1 MKGLYP
7 GTFDPITNGHY
18 EIIRRASALFETLI
32 VGVAVSPEK
41 EPLFSIERRVEMVH
55 EVLQTLS
62 NIEIQEYSGLTV
74 NFAKEIDAH
83 VLVRG
88 LRSPADAQYEFEL
101 ARMNKEL
108 AGDIETIFL
117 SSGNN
122 NAFISSSL
130 IKQIASEEGDIAGFV
145 HSTVQQPWL
154 AVSKTY
160 SRHGLH

>member
-18 EIIRRASALFETLI
+18 EIIRRASELFESLV

-41 EPLFSIERRVEMVH
+41 EPLFSIERRVEMVN

-62 NIEIQEYSGLTV
+62 NVEIQEYSGLTV

-83 VLVRG
+83 VVVRG

-108 AGDIETIFL
+108 ASDVETIFL

-130 IKQIASEEGDIAGFV
+130 MKQIASEGGDIAGFV
-145 HSTVQQPWL
+145 HPTVQAALL
-154 AVSKTY
+154 AIYQK
-160 SRHGLH
+160 

>member
-7 GTFDPITNGHY
+7 GTFAPITNGHY
-18 EIIRRASALFETLI
+18 EIIRRASELFESLV
-32 VGVAVSPEK
+32 VGVALSPEK
-41 EPLFSIERRVEMVH
+41 EPLFSVERRVEMVN

-62 NIEIQEYSGLTV
+62 NVEIQEYSGLTV

-83 VLVRG
+83 VVVRG

-108 AGDIETIFL
+108 AGDVETIFL

-122 NAFISSSL
+122 CLLYTSPSPR
-130 IKQIASEEGDIAGFV
+130 D
-145 HSTVQQPWL
+145 
-154 AVSKTY
+154 
-160 SRHGLH
+160 

>member
-1 MKGLYP
+1 MKGFYP

-18 EIIRRASALFETLI
+18 EIIRRASALFQKLV

-41 EPLFSIERRVEMVH
+41 EPLFSVERRVEMVN
-55 EVLQTLS
+55 EVLKTLP
-62 NIEIQEYSGLTV
+62 NVEIQKYSGLTV
-74 NFAKEIDAH
+74 NFAKDIDAS

-88 LRSPADAQYEFEL
+88 IRSPADAQYEFEL

-108 AGDIETIFL
+108 AVDVETIFL

-130 IKQIASEEGDIAGFV
+130 IRQIASEGGDIAGFV
-145 HSTVQQPWL
+145 HPTVQKALL
-154 AVSKTY
+154 AIYKK
-160 SRHGLH
+160 

>member
-18 EIIRRASALFETLI
+18 EIIRRASMLFKSLV

-41 EPLFSIERRVEMVH
+41 EPLFSIEHRVEMVN
-55 EVLQTLS
+55 EVLYKLT

-74 NFAKEIDAH
+74 NFAKDIDAH

-101 ARMNKEL
+101 ARMNREL
-108 AGDIETIFL
+108 ANNVETIFL

-130 IKQIASEEGDIAGFV
+130 IKQIASEGGDIAGFV
-145 HSTVQQPWL
+145 HPTVQKAL
-154 AVSKTY
+154 LEIYDK
-160 SRHGLH
+160 

>member
-18 EIIRRASALFETLI
+18 EIIRRASALFDSLV

-41 EPLFSIERRVEMVH
+41 EPLFSIERRVEMVN
-55 EVLQTLS
+55 EVLQTLP

-74 NFAKEIDAH
+74 NFAKDINAS

-108 AGDIETIFL
+108 AGDVETIFL

-130 IKQIASEEGDIAGFV
+130 IKQIASEGGDIVGFV
-145 HSTVQQPWL
+145 HPTVQEALMAIYQ
-154 AVSKTY
+154 
-160 SRHGLH
+160 

>member
-7 GTFDPITNGHY
+7 GTFAPITNGHY
-18 EIIRRASALFETLI
+18 EINHRASELFESLV

-41 EPLFSIERRVEMVH
+41 KPLFSIERRVEMVN
-55 EVLQTLS
+55 EVLQTLT

-74 NFAKEIDAH
+74 NFAQEIDAH

-101 ARMNKEL
+101 ARMNTEL
-108 AGDIETIFL
+108 AGNIETIFL

-130 IKQIASEEGDIAGFV
+130 IRQIASEGGDIAGFV
-145 HSTVQQPWL
+145 HPTVQQALL
-154 AVSKTY
+154 AIYKT
-160 SRHGLH
+160 

>member
-18 EIIRRASALFETLI
+18 EIVRRASELFESLV

-41 EPLFSIERRVEMVH
+41 EPLFSIERRVEMVN

-62 NIEIQEYSGLTV
+62 NVEIQEYSGLTV

-83 VLVRG
+83 VVVRG

-108 AGDIETIFL
+108 AGDVETIFL

-130 IKQIASEEGDIAGFV
+130 MKQIASEGGDIGGFV
-145 HSTVQQPWL
+145 HPNVQKALL
-154 AVSKTY
+154 AIYKK
-160 SRHGLH
+160 

>member
-18 EIIRRASALFETLI
+18 EIIRRASELFESLV

-41 EPLFSIERRVEMVH
+41 KPLFSIEHRVEMAN

-83 VLVRG
+83 VVVRG

-108 AGDIETIFL
+108 AGDVETIFL

-130 IKQIASEEGDIAGFV
+130 MKQIASEGGNIDGFV
-145 HSTVQQPWL
+145 HPTVQEALL
-154 AVSKTY
+154 AIYKK
-160 SRHGLH
+160 

>member
-18 EIIRRASALFETLI
+18 EIIRRASALFETLV

-55 EVLQTLS
+55 EVLQTLT

-74 NFAKEIDAH
+74 NFAQEIDAH

-108 AGDIETIFL
+108 AGNIETIFL

-130 IKQIASEEGDIAGFV
+130 IRQIASEGGDIAGFV
-145 HSTVQQPWL
+145 HPTVQL
-154 AVSKTY
+154 ALLAIYKT
-160 SRHGLH
+160 

>member
-41 EPLFSIERRVEMVH
+41 EPLFSIESRVEMVH

-74 NFAKEIDAH
+74 TFAKEIDAH

-101 ARMNKEL
+101 ARMNNEL

-130 IKQIASEEGDIAGFV
+130 IKQIASEGGDIAGFV
-145 HSTVQQPWL
+145 NPTVQNALL
-154 AVSKTY
+154 AIYKK
-160 SRHGLH
+160 

>member
-18 EIIRRASALFETLI
+18 EIIRRASALFETLV

-55 EVLQTLS
+55 EVLQTLT

-74 NFAKEIDAH
+74 NFAQEIDAH

-101 ARMNKEL
+101 ARMNTEL
-108 AGDIETIFL
+108 AGNIETIFL

-130 IKQIASEEGDIAGFV
+130 MKQIASEGGDIAGFV
-145 HSTVQQPWL
+145 HPAVQEALL
-154 AVSKTY
+154 AMYKT
-160 SRHGLH
+160 

>member
-18 EIIRRASALFETLI
+18 EIIHRASVLFDSLV

-41 EPLFSIERRVEMVH
+41 EPLFSIEHRVEMVN
-55 EVLQTLS
+55 EVLQTLP
-62 NIEIQEYSGLTV
+62 NIEIQKYSGLTV
-74 NFAKEIDAH
+74 NFAKDINAS

-108 AGDIETIFL
+108 AGDVETIFL

-130 IKQIASEEGDIAGFV
+130 IKQIASEGGDIAGFV
-145 HSTVQQPWL
+145 HPTVQEALMAIYQ
-154 AVSKTY
+154 
-160 SRHGLH
+160 

>member
-18 EIIRRASALFETLI
+18 EIIRRASALFDSLV

-41 EPLFSIERRVEMVH
+41 EPLFSIERRVEMVN
-55 EVLQTLS
+55 EVLQTLP

-74 NFAKEIDAH
+74 NFAKDINAS

-108 AGDIETIFL
+108 AGDVETIFL

-130 IKQIASEEGDIAGFV
+130 IKQIASEGGDIAGFV
-145 HSTVQQPWL
+145 YTTVQEALMAIYQ
-154 AVSKTY
+154 
-160 SRHGLH
+160 

>member
-41 EPLFSIERRVEMVH
+41 EPLFSIESRVEMVH

-74 NFAKEIDAH
+74 NFAKEIDAQ

-101 ARMNKEL
+101 ARMNNEL

-130 IKQIASEEGDIAGFV
+130 IRQIASEGGDIAGFV
-145 HSTVQQPWL
+145 HPTVQKALL
-154 AVSKTY
+154 AIYKK
-160 SRHGLH
+160 

>member
-18 EIIRRASALFETLI
+18 EIIRRASVLFESLVI
-32 VGVAVSPEK
+32 GVAVSPEK
-41 EPLFSIERRVEMVH
+41 EPLFSIERRVEMVN
-55 EVLQTLS
+55 EVLHTLTH
-62 NIEIQEYSGLTV
+62 IEVQKYSGLTV
-74 NFAKEIDAH
+74 NFAKDIDAH

-101 ARMNKEL
+101 ARMNTEL
-108 AGDIETIFL
+108 AGDVETIFL

-130 IKQIASEEGDIAGFV
+130 IKQIASEGGDIAGFV
-145 HSTVQQPWL
+145 HPTVQEALL
-154 AVSKTY
+154 AMYKK
-160 SRHGLH
+160 

>member
-18 EIIRRASALFETLI
+18 EIIRRASALFETLV

-55 EVLQTLS
+55 EVLQMLS

-83 VLVRG
+83 VVVRG

-108 AGDIETIFL
+108 AADIETIFL

-130 IKQIASEEGDIAGFV
+130 MKQIASEGGDIAGFV
-145 HSTVQQPWL
+145 HPAVQEALL
-154 AVSKTY
+154 AMYKT
-160 SRHGLH
+160 

>member
-18 EIIRRASALFETLI
+18 EIIRRASMLFKSLV

-41 EPLFSIERRVEMVH
+41 EPLFSIEHRVEMVN
-55 EVLQTLS
+55 EVLYKLT

-74 NFAKEIDAH
+74 NFANDIDAH

-101 ARMNKEL
+101 ARMNREL
-108 AGDIETIFL
+108 ANNVETIFL

-130 IKQIASEEGDIAGFV
+130 IKQIASEGGDIAGFV
-145 HSTVQQPWL
+145 HPTVQKALL
-154 AVSKTY
+154 AIYDK
-160 SRHGLH
+160 

>member
-18 EIIRRASALFETLI
+18 EIIRRGSALFETLI

-74 NFAKEIDAH
+74 NFAKEINAH

-130 IKQIASEEGDIAGFV
+130 IRQIASEGGDITGFV
-145 HSTVQQPWL
+145 HPTVQQALL
-154 AVSKTY
+154 AIYKT
-160 SRHGLH
+160 

>member
-130 IKQIASEEGDIAGFV
+130 IRQIDSEGCDITGFV
-145 HSTVQQPWL
+145 HPTVQQALL
-154 AVSKTY
+154 AIYKI
-160 SRHGLH
+160 

>member
-18 EIIRRASALFETLI
+18 EIIRRASALFDSLV

-41 EPLFSIERRVEMVH
+41 EPLFSIERRVEMVN
-55 EVLQTLS
+55 EVLQTLP

-74 NFAKEIDAH
+74 NFAKGINAS

-108 AGDIETIFL
+108 AGDVETIFL

-130 IKQIASEEGDIAGFV
+130 MKQIASEGGDIAGFV
-145 HSTVQQPWL
+145 HPTVQAALL
-154 AVSKTY
+154 AIYQK
-160 SRHGLH
+160 

>member
-18 EIIRRASALFETLI
+18 EIIRRASKFFESLI

-41 EPLFSIERRVEMVH
+41 EPLFSIEHRVEMVN
-55 EVLQTLS
+55 EVLQPLN
-62 NIEIQEYSGLTV
+62 NIEIHEYSGLTV

-108 AGDIETIFL
+108 AGDVETIFL

-130 IKQIASEEGDIAGFV
+130 IRQIASEGGDITGFV
-145 HSTVQQPWL
+145 DPNVQKALL
-154 AVSKTY
+154 AIYKK
-160 SRHGLH
+160 

>member
-18 EIIRRASALFETLI
+18 EIIRRASALFETLV

-74 NFAKEIDAH
+74 NFAQEIDAH

-88 LRSPADAQYEFEL
+88 LRSPADAQYL
-101 ARMNKEL
+101 
-108 AGDIETIFL
+108 
-117 SSGNN
+117 
-122 NAFISSSL
+122 SL
-130 IKQIASEEGDIAGFV
+130 IHI
-145 HSTVQQPWL
+145 
-154 AVSKTY
+154 
-160 SRHGLH
+160 

>member
-18 EIIRRASALFETLI
+18 EIIHRASVLFDSLV

-41 EPLFSIERRVEMVH
+41 EPLFSIEHRVEMVN
-55 EVLQTLS
+55 EVLQTLP

-74 NFAKEIDAH
+74 NFAKDINAS

-108 AGDIETIFL
+108 AGDVETIFL

-130 IKQIASEEGDIAGFV
+130 IKQIASEGGDIAGFV
-145 HSTVQQPWL
+145 HPTVQEALMAIYQ
-154 AVSKTY
+154 
-160 SRHGLH
+160 

>member
-18 EIIRRASALFETLI
+18 EIIHRASELFESLV

-41 EPLFSIERRVEMVH
+41 KPLFSIERRVEMVN
-55 EVLQTLS
+55 EVLQTLT
-62 NIEIQEYSGLTV
+62 NIEIQKYSGLTV
-74 NFAKEIDAH
+74 NFAKEVDAH
-83 VLVRG
+83 VVVRG

-108 AGDIETIFL
+108 ADDIETVFL

-130 IKQIASEEGDIAGFV
+130 MKQIASEGGDIAGFV
-145 HSTVQQPWL
+145 HPVVQEALL
-154 AVSKTY
+154 AMYKT
-160 SRHGLH
+160 